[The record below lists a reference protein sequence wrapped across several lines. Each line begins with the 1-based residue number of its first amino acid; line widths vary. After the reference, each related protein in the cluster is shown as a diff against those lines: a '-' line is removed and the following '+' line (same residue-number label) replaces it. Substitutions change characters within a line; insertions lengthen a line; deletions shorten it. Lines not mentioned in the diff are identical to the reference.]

1 MSDYLD
7 GQPVAAF
14 CGNSIHELGSHTFA
28 RFRERNREYRSRSWM
43 SCKPLSR
50 CAPDRQPAVPC
61 PHRSVHPREPGDR
74 NATIVAFVRDCRSEA
89 TTRAGGSRQRIMCP
103 GRDRIRGSAGWC
115 TGRRFLA
122 AAVSR
127 VVAGAGAMAVSQ
139 ARSVTTILFGRLY
152 RRWTQRSLSTARLQK
167 SKLRSACTSNGTYR

>member
-1 MSDYLD
+1 
-7 GQPVAAF
+7 
-14 CGNSIHELGSHTFA
+14 
-28 RFRERNREYRSRSWM
+28 M

-103 GRDRIRGSAGWC
+103 GRDRICGSSGWC

-127 VVAGAGAMAVSQ
+127 VVAGAGAVTDQSGSISDDHTFWPSAYGYTTFAVNG
-139 ARSVTTILFGRLY
+139 AVADVTAPFCMN
-152 RRWTQRSLSTARLQK
+152 Q
-167 SKLRSACTSNGTYR
+167 